1 MRDYLELCKLR
12 IAFMVAAT
20 CALGYALAGG
30 TPDAKLFWTVL
41 GASLA
46 SCSCGAFNQ
55 LLEKDQDACMKRT
68 SRRPLAAGRVSRGD
82 AAVFASVVGALGLLI
97 LAVESGRLPLLLTA
111 ATLVLYVA
119 LYTPLKRVTPHTTW
133 IGAAAG
139 ATPPLIGWAAASG
152 SLPIYAWLLFGIQFV
167 WQIPHFLAMFWLH
180 REDYARA
187 GFRVMPVV
195 DPAGGLT
202 AAQIAVHCLTLLGA
216 ALLPVFCGMAGL
228 GYAVGALTLSLAY
241 LALGLRASWTLAPT
255 DTRRLFLASL
265 AYLPVLFSML
275 LIGA

>member
-1 MRDYLELCKLR
+1 MRDYLELCKTR
-12 IAFMVAAT
+12 IAFMVMAT

-30 TPDAKLFWTVL
+30 RPDAKLFWTVL
-41 GASLA
+41 GAGLA

-55 LLEKDQDACMKRT
+55 MLERVEDATMRRT
-68 SRRPLAAGRVSRGD
+68 ASRPVASGRLSPLD
-82 AAVFASVVGALGLLI
+82 AAIFASTVGALGLII
-97 LAVESGRLPLLLTA
+97 LAVESGRLPLILTA
-111 ATLVLYVA
+111 STLILYVA
-119 LYTPLKRVTPHTTW
+119 FYTPLKKVTPQTTW

-139 ATPPLIGWAAASG
+139 ATPPLIGWAAATG
-152 SLPIYAWLLFGIQFV
+152 SLPIQAWLLFGIQFV

-180 REDYARA
+180 REDYAKA

-202 AAQIAVHCLTLLGA
+202 AAQIAVHSLTMLGA

-228 GYAVGALTLSLAY
+228 GYAVGALLLSTAY
-241 LALGLRASWTLAPT
+241 LLLGLRASWTLAAV

-265 AYLPVLFSML
+265 AYLPLLLSML